1 MNLQHS
7 TTVNLNSVDLASL
20 VNYEMRQQCF
30 FGTELEA
37 PPRLP
42 NVSRGLDMTKMESR
56 FIIRKRFVS
65 ADLNCVAIEQRGG
78 RRGCCV
84 IAIFLLMLHHVAV
97 KSSGRHLL

>member
-1 MNLQHS
+1 MLSGVSRFFGQ
-7 TTVNLNSVDLASL
+7 L
-20 VNYEMRQQCF
+20 NYETRQHCF
-30 FGTELEA
+30 LNGTELEA

-97 KSSGRHLL
+97 NLSGRHLL